1 MDSNIFCS
9 KGYAV
14 SRAMFILRNFT
25 IKVFLNSHVSY
36 SQREKK
42 NHRNAGDTT
51 HMTK

>member
-36 SQREKK
+36 SQGEK
-42 NHRNAGDTT
+42 NHGNAGDTA